1 MTDEQY
7 ESLRQLLLN
16 LAVRVEELELHLK
29 RQDEIATHRQN
40 LLYEWCAP
48 LEYKNAVESME
59 IATSIDVPD
68 DLRKFFPDQN

>member
-7 ESLRQLLLN
+7 RELRQLLLN

-29 RQDEIATHRQN
+29 QQDQIATHRQN
-40 LLYEWCAP
+40 LIYEWCAP
-48 LEYKNAVESME
+48 LDLKNSMLTTE
-59 IATSIDVPD
+59 IDIPD